1 MRTDYIGCFRVPD
14 GYFGEKAI
22 IHLCFD
28 PQTLCCLEVHESGYF
43 RSCIPP
49 ATTKDEAVWLIQN
62 HPSCKNRFEVIK

>member
-1 MRTDYIGCFRVPD
+1 MKTEYIGVFQVPD

-28 PQTLCCLEVHESGYF
+28 KQTFCTLEVHETGYF

-49 ATTKDEAVWLIQN
+49 ATTKEEVIWLMQN
-62 HPSCKNRFEVIK
+62 HPVCKGRYKAV